1 MQNLNTIYRGI
12 FEKIKHLSVCWPFFI
27 SSFVLLWQRL
37 WHYFYNQ
44 LMKRYYLYFRVKF
57 DGYPLSLPKVVL
69 VLFFLFAYLIR
80 QKKKNCFQPP

>member
-37 WHYFYNQ
+37 WRYFYNQ

-57 DGYPLSLPKVVL
+57 EGYPLSLPKVVL
-69 VLFFLFAYLIR
+69 VLFFFLPI
-80 QKKKNCFQPP
+80 

>member
-1 MQNLNTIYRGI
+1 MQNLNKIYRGI
-12 FEKIKHLSVCWPFFI
+12 FEKIKHLSVCWPFFM

-44 LMKRYYLYFRVKF
+44 LMKRYYLYFRVNF

-69 VLFFLFAYLIR
+69 VLFFFFPI
-80 QKKKNCFQPP
+80 